1 MRRIGSFDWGKGYE
15 GGSVGC
21 AAVLDSVGKSGL
33 GISSSAVIPGVAV
46 FNGGAGKI
54 QWAEGIEFFSVL
66 RAGHAGADATVS
78 GETFS
83 SSLVGEVVCRWLALC
98 RDIVGGGNFGGGK
111 ESGAIGFSGV
121 PLYFFG
127 FWADVDWGALDG
139 GGYWDSFGT
148 GGGGV
153 NSGGRRG
160 SGTEENLRRSGI
172 ADGGRGRYD
181 IWLTPR

>member
-15 GGSVGC
+15 DGSVGC

-33 GISSSAVIPGVAV
+33 GISSSAVISGVAI
-46 FNGGAGKI
+46 FNGGTGKI
-54 QWAEGIEFFSVL
+54 QWAERIEFFSVL

-78 GETFS
+78 GASFPS
-83 SSLVGEVVCRWLALC
+83 DLVGEVVCRWLALC

-127 FWADVDWGALDG
+127 FWANVDRRAFDG
-139 GGYWDSFGT
+139 GGYWDSFGI

-153 NSGGRRG
+153 NFGGR
-160 SGTEENLRRSGI
+160 
-172 ADGGRGRYD
+172 
-181 IWLTPR
+181 

>member
-1 MRRIGSFDWGKGYE
+1 MRRIGSFDWGKRDE
-15 GGSVGC
+15 DGSIGR

-33 GISSSAVIPGVAV
+33 GISSSAVISGATV
-46 FNGGAGKI
+46 FNVGTGKI
-54 QWAEGIEFFSVL
+54 QWAERIEFFSVL

-78 GETFS
+78 GASFPS
-83 SSLVGEVVCRWLALC
+83 GLVGEVVCRWLALC
-98 RDIVGGGNFGGGK
+98 RDIVGGGDFGSGK

-127 FWADVDWGALDG
+127 FWSDVDWGAFDG

-153 NSGGRRG
+153 NFGGR
-160 SGTEENLRRSGI
+160 
-172 ADGGRGRYD
+172 
-181 IWLTPR
+181 